1 MNFNIEKPNEAIK
14 EKLID
19 KINNLTKPK
28 GSLGTLEEIAQQV
41 GLIQQT
47 LSPTLNHPHNIMYA
61 ADHGVVVEG
70 VSFSPKEV
78 TWQQIGNFLKGGAG
92 INFLCRQHGFQLKIV
107 DAGVDFDFPD
117 GCGVIDLKVAKGTKN
132 YVYEPAMTMEQM
144 ELAIERG
151 AQVVRQSYEQGC
163 NIVSFGEM
171 GIANT
176 SSSSLWMHYFT
187 GIPLRECVG
196 AGSGLSN
203 SGIEHKYNVLK
214 RAVDNY
220 EQNYKGSMGISPEID
235 PQMVHEKSRALEII
249 AYFGGLEM
257 VMAVGGML
265 QAAELKM
272 TILIDGFIMTNCIL
286 AAKQL
291 YPAVMDYAI
300 FGHVGDETGHKLV
313 LQALGARPI
322 LNLGLRLG
330 EGSGAICAYPIIDSA
345 VRMINEMDSF
355 AGASV
360 TKYFI

>member
-1 MNFNIEKPNEAIK
+1 MNFKITKPDEAIK

-19 KINNLTKPK
+19 KINNLAKPK
-28 GSLGTLEEIAQQV
+28 GSLGMLEEIALQV

-47 LSPTLNHPHNIMYA
+47 LSPKLNHPHNILYA

-78 TWQQIGNFLKGGAG
+78 TWQQIENFLKGGAG

-144 ELAIERG
+144 ELAIDRG

-163 NIVSFGEM
+163 NVVSFGEM

-187 GIPLRECVG
+187 EIPLKECIG

-203 SGIEHKYNVLK
+203 RGVEHKYKVLK

-220 EQNYKGSMGISPEID
+220 EQNYKGKSSSVLEVIS
-235 PQMVHEKSRALEII
+235 
-249 AYFGGLEM
+249 YFGGLEM

-265 QAAELKM
+265 QAADLKM
-272 TILIDGFIMTNCIL
+272 TIIIDGFIMTNCIL

-291 YPAVMDYAI
+291 YPNVMDYAV
-300 FGHVGDETGHKLV
+300 FGHVGDETGHKRV
-313 LQALGARPI
+313 LEALGAKPI

>member
-1 MNFNIEKPNEAIK
+1 MNFKITKPDEAIK

-28 GSLGTLEEIAQQV
+28 GSLGMLEEIALQI

-47 LSPTLNHPHNIMYA
+47 LLPTLRNPHNILYA

-151 AQVVRQSYEQGC
+151 AQVVRQSYDQGC

-203 SGIEHKYNVLK
+203 SGIEHKYKVLK
-214 RAVDNY
+214 RAVDHY
-220 EQNYKGSMGISPEID
+220 EQHYKGSMADSHKID
-235 PQMVHEKSRALEII
+235 LQMANENLKALEII

-272 TILIDGFIMTNCIL
+272 TIMIDGFIMTNCIL

-291 YPAVMDYAI
+291 YPAAMDYAI

-313 LQALGARPI
+313 LQALGAKPI

-345 VRMINEMDSF
+345 VRMIHEMDSF

>member
-1 MNFNIEKPNEAIK
+1 MNFKITKPDEAIK

-19 KINNLTKPK
+19 KINNLAKPK
-28 GSLGTLEEIAQQV
+28 GSLGMLEEIALQV

-47 LSPTLNHPHNIMYA
+47 LSPKLNHPHNILYA

-78 TWQQIGNFLKGGAG
+78 TWQQIENFLKGGAG

-144 ELAIERG
+144 ELAIDRG
-151 AQVVRQSYEQGC
+151 AQVVRHSYEQGC
-163 NIVSFGEM
+163 NVVSFGEM

-187 GIPLRECVG
+187 EIPLKECIG

-203 SGIEHKYNVLK
+203 RGVEHKYKVLK

-220 EQNYKGSMGISPEID
+220 EQNYKGKSSSVLEVIS
-235 PQMVHEKSRALEII
+235 
-249 AYFGGLEM
+249 YFGGLEM

-265 QAAELKM
+265 QAADLKM
-272 TILIDGFIMTNCIL
+272 TIIIDGFIMTNCIL

-291 YPAVMDYAI
+291 YPNVMDYAV
-300 FGHVGDETGHKLV
+300 FGHVGDETGHKRV
-313 LQALGARPI
+313 LEALGAKPI